1 MSIIRVSFL
10 LDTDQLGITDDVE
23 AGIDALLL
31 APARKTH
38 MEALQEAQTND
49 HLSSEDKT
57 ATIALRMRGMMASLM
72 AQANMTVEEMPLGT
86 EVAME
91 LPFERDR

>member
-1 MSIIRVSFL
+1 MSIVRVSFL
-10 LDTDQLGITDDVE
+10 LDTNQLGITDDVE
-23 AGIDALLL
+23 AGINNLLL

-38 MEALQEAQTND
+38 MEALKSARLND
-49 HLSSEDKT
+49 SLSSEDKT
-57 ATIALRMRGMMASLM
+57 ATVALRMRGMMGSLM

-86 EVAME
+86 KVTME